1 VTRLILV
8 AASGLAREV
17 LAVVAATGSH
27 TVIGLLDDAPHLQH
41 SHLQGVPVLGTLDDA
56 GSFPAVQFLVC
67 IGSGRGRESAVER
80 LHEKGVSGDRF
91 ATVVDPTVRIG
102 SGSTVGSGSI
112 LLAGV
117 VLTASVTMGHHVVAM
132 PQVVLTHDDV
142 VGDFATLAA
151 GVRLGGAVHVGA
163 GAYLGM
169 GATVRQHVSVGPG
182 STLGMAAALLDDLP
196 AGETWVGV
204 PARALRVARPAA
216 LAAPSSRLGAS

>member
-1 VTRLILV
+1 MTRLVLV
-8 AASGLAREV
+8 AGSGLAREV
-17 LAVVAATGSH
+17 LAVVTATGSH

-41 SHLQGVPVLGTLDDA
+41 AHLQGVPVLGTLDDA

-80 LHEKGVSGDRF
+80 LHAQGVSGDRF
-91 ATVVDPTVRIG
+91 ATVIDPTARIG
-102 SGSTVGSGSI
+102 SGSVVGAGSI

-117 VLTASVTMGHHVVAM
+117 VLTASVTVGRHVVAM

-142 VGDFATLAA
+142 VGDYATLAA

-163 GAYLGM
+163 AAYLGM
-169 GATVRQHVSVGPG
+169 GSTVRQHVCVGPG

-204 PARALRVARPAA
+204 PARPLRTARPVAQS
-216 LAAPSSRLGAS
+216 APSFPVGAS